1 MEAAWFV
8 GRYGA
13 QAVFGGLIPVGDM
26 RRMSIAKQIFDA
38 YHGRKQAK
46 DWVEWAKAYPE
57 ASRLLNEIATQ
68 GEVTNGK

>member
-1 MEAAWFV
+1 M
-8 GRYGA
+8 
-13 QAVFGGLIPVGDM
+13 GDM